1 MANTND
7 KSIELVAI
15 VSPAVEGGFTSWNPE
30 TGTASQGETQAEALA
45 NLIEATGLYLEE
57 FPLRES
63 PQSVVTTFRLN

>member
-45 NLIEATGLYLEE
+45 NLIEATELYLEE
-57 FPLRES
+57 FPLHES
-63 PQSVVTTFRLN
+63 SQSVLTIFRLN